1 MSVATCH
8 HCGRMISISM
18 IPGGNPVALEDPERW
33 ATSYA
38 SCPLCHRAY
47 CDRCMAADPLC
58 QDCPGPP
65 PAPSRERLA
74 SELVKRCQR
83 LDRWLPGECLD
94 LAWDIVGGE
103 RNATEQVRIL
113 QEALPPEVM
122 RVLSGFAA
130 DRVTPSEST
139 ESFEPSPEHTELLAS
154 EGHVELSE
162 GELLAW
168 AARYPSGEFLEAL
181 AKTSPEHQE

>member
-18 IPGGNPVALEDPERW
+18 IPGGNPVALEEPERW
-33 ATSYA
+33 AASYA

-58 QDCPGPP
+58 PDCPGPP
-65 PAPSRERLA
+65 PAPSRARMA

-94 LAWDIVGGE
+94 LAWDMVGGE
-103 RNATEQVRIL
+103 QEAPDQVRIL
-113 QEALPPEVM
+113 QEALSLEVFSL
-122 RVLSGFAA
+122 LSRFAA
-130 DRVTPSEST
+130 DRIAPSEST
-139 ESFEPSPEHTELLAS
+139 EPFEPSPELAELWAS
-154 EGHVELSE
+154 EGHVKLSE
-162 GELLAW
+162 EQLLAW
-168 AARYPSGEFLEAL
+168 AARYPSAEFLEAL
-181 AKTSPEHQE
+181 AKAEPGYHE